1 MNNALYV
8 FGAST
13 NHAGKELINTMCL
26 TIHRIK
32 KLDLIKQQIYL
43 TIPAPNTFGL
53 PWHETRTFTIQFRK
67 EVSNYIKERTW
78 AEQQK

>member
-26 TIHRIK
+26 AIHRIK
-32 KLDLIKQQIYL
+32 KI
-43 TIPAPNTFGL
+43 
-53 PWHETRTFTIQFRK
+53 R
-67 EVSNYIKERTW
+67 SN
-78 AEQQK
+78 